1 MSQVNKEE
9 NIDFDSSIPDDA
21 EVSESEMGEEEEI
34 EPTEEP
40 EAPEVPEAT
49 PEIPDVECEN
59 PVAEEDETK
68 NINVGKNQPGAP
80 PTGEGEDDDVLF
92 NDAPDGQKEKIN

>member
-21 EVSESEMGEEEEI
+21 EVSESEMGEEEDEGM
-34 EPTEEP
+34 P
-40 EAPEVPEAT
+40 EDSEMPEAT
-49 PEIPDVECEN
+49 PEVPDVECEN

-68 NINVGKNQPGAP
+68 NINVGKNQPGAS